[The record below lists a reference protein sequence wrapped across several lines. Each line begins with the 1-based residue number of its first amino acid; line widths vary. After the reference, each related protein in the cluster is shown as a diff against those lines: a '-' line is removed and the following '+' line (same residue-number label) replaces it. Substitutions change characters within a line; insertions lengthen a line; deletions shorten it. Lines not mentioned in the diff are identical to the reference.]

1 MITVFCKW
9 ALSHFYLWSK
19 WDFSQYFDGHCSLFR
34 GPSQLTGNHIFSRQ
48 DRRCVTGRLL
58 RTEEYLG
65 WAAGLNLLLC
75 SWCLQMRRSAAQ
87 PPATRASRQAVTLVT
102 LQPPPMAAA
111 HHQLSKPSP
120 FRVRV
125 LFSMSSILFISVPHN
140 IWYSKRYLKATEL
153 YSITALAGRT
163 GILTIWDSS
172 HFLFKK
178 YTF

>member
-1 MITVFCKW
+1 MVATLTLEFWRLKCLCFSLDFGLLMITVFCKW
-9 ALSHFYLWSK
+9 ALSHFYLGSK

-34 GPSQLTGNHIFSRQ
+34 VPSQLTGNHIFSRQ

-111 HHQLSKPSP
+111 HHQLSAPSP
-120 FRVRV
+120 
-125 LFSMSSILFISVPHN
+125 LLQSQSPL
-140 IWYSKRYLKATEL
+140 
-153 YSITALAGRT
+153 
-163 GILTIWDSS
+163 
-172 HFLFKK
+172 
-178 YTF
+178 